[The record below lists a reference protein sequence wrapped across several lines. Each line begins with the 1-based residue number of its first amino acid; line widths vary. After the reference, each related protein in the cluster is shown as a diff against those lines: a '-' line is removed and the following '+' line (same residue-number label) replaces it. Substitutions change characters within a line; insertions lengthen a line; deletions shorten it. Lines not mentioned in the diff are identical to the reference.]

1 MYLFSLENKLSY
13 VKTSYFREEETKFKM
28 DILRKIE
35 EIEVE
40 MSKTQKN
47 KEC

>member
-1 MYLFSLENKLSY
+1 MG
-13 VKTSYFREEETKFKM
+13 

-35 EIEVE
+35 EIELE

-47 KEC
+47 KECRNNFVF

>member
-1 MYLFSLENKLSY
+1 MLKLHISE
-13 VKTSYFREEETKFKM
+13 KKKKFKM